1 MTEGFTTLLA
11 QYPELGWGAERLLQV
26 FAVYGRY
33 YEKNIAG
40 VTEQLRDRLEIAP
53 RSWSLQQIVDREP
66 DLLVIMMNPGA
77 SRPLD
82 ALWNASGSGGFTEA
96 VPDRTQYQIMRLLL
110 AARHAGQDWQHAR
123 VLNLSDL
130 RTPQSAV
137 LQQKLIQYQADL
149 SHSVFAPE
157 RKAECAEYFAHMSTP
172 VLCAWGLH
180 PGLVPWAQRALAAAK
195 GHAVYGLSEDGILY
209 RHPLPQRHDLQQRWL
224 EQVLRQMVINQDCG
238 TK

>member
-1 MTEGFTTLLA
+1 MVGDSSTLQT
-11 QYPELGWGAERLLQV
+11 QYAEFGWGAERLLQV

-40 VTEQLRDRLEIAP
+40 VLEQLRDRLEIAP
-53 RSWSLQQIVDREP
+53 RNWSIQQVLAHAP

-82 ALWNASGSGGFTEA
+82 ALWSVNSAGGFTEA
-96 VPDRTQYQIMRLLL
+96 VPDRTQYQIMRLML
-110 AARHAGQDWQHAR
+110 AARHAGQNWQHAR

-137 LQQKLIQYQADL
+137 LQEKLLQYQADF

-157 RKAECAEYFAHMSTP
+157 REAECAKHFGNAATP

-180 PGLVPWAQRALAAAK
+180 PALAPWAQRALAVAQ
-195 GHAVYGLSEDGILY
+195 GHAIYGLTQDGVSY
-209 RHPLPQRHDLQQRWL
+209 RHPLPQRHDMQRQWL
-224 EQVLRQMVINQDCG
+224 EQVMLQIVARQRKDS
-238 TK
+238 K